1 MSEIKDKLGIIQ
13 EINSKSR
20 EDLVLDIGCG
30 ANKKISAHIGIDMLD
45 LEGVDIVGEVLEVTK
60 RIDDN
65 AIDKIFTSHFL
76 EHIEELEEY
85 LNEFSRIL
93 KPDGVLEIIVP
104 HFSNP
109 YFYSDPTHKRYFGL
123 YTMCYFTES
132 GLFKRTVPRYN
143 HKINFSLTSVQLN
156 FSSTRPFYIRHAIK
170 KLFGFIFGT
179 SYFMQEFWE
188 ENLSFI
194 LPCYDIKY
202 SLKKISLQD

>member
-1 MSEIKDKLGIIQ
+1 MSEIKDSLGIIQ

-20 EDLVLDIGCG
+20 EEVILDIGCG
-30 ANKKISAHIGIDMLD
+30 ANKKIATHIGLDMLD

-60 RIDDN
+60 RIQDN
-65 AIDKIFTSHFL
+65 SIDKIYTSHFL
-76 EHIEELEEY
+76 EHIEEFEEY

-93 KPDGVLEIIVP
+93 KLDGVLEIIVP
-104 HFSNP
+104 HYSNP

-132 GLFKRTVPRYN
+132 TLFKRTVPKYN
-143 HKINFSLTSVQLN
+143 HQINFALISVRLN

-170 KLFGFIFGT
+170 KIFGFMFGA

-194 LPCYDIKY
+194 FPCYDIKY
-202 SLKKISLQD
+202 NLKKISL